1 MRLFIICLVVC
12 FVLVGCGYND
22 STVHISNEDF
32 WEGTDGLVFEFVT
45 ENPPEIVYENTPVD
59 IAFEI
64 QNLGAHMLTGYMT
77 LSVED
82 DYMCLLDDNN
92 ECSTFNPSQEL
103 PASVEIQL
111 GEYDAA
117 ISQYKIELQ
126 TVTDTDQRAQL
137 LKDIQIAEKNK
148 QRLQS
153 LVVVENP
160 YKTHYFSLEG
170 KSIFNYEG
178 GSDVL
183 TYKAKVKSAGTL
195 SEKHTVQII
204 ATACYE
210 YITQWNQDICIDTD
224 INHMNIFPGACEAT
238 DITLNGQG
246 APLAITIIESKMLP
260 TGTGYVRPMFI
271 IYVANSGNG
280 RIINKEKSQQ
290 ACTATG
296 LESRDYNMIF
306 LKEFVLSTEELKYDF
321 NGYDINTGKE
331 IGAGEDGD
339 TITCSPNPLILKNDG
354 TDYITCIVNED
365 QAEQDMFSTN
375 QAPYTTQI
383 SMQFDY
389 GYTLSHSQEVI
400 IQKII

>member
-1 MRLFIICLVVC
+1 MKKYFVIVVA
-12 FVLVGCGYND
+12 LLLASCGYNE

-32 WEGTDGLVFEFVT
+32 WEGTDGLVFEFVN
-45 ENPPEIVYENTPVD
+45 ENPPDVIYENTPFD
-59 IAFEI
+59 IAFDV

-92 ECSTFNPSQEL
+92 ECSTFNPSQKL
-103 PASVEIQL
+103 PALVEAQL
-111 GEYDAA
+111 AEYDAA
-117 ISQYKIELQ
+117 IAQYRTELQ
-126 TVTDTDQRAQL
+126 SVTDADQQAELMKNIQTKQRA
-137 LKDIQIAEKNK
+137 K
-148 QRLQS
+148 QSVQS
-153 LVVVENP
+153 LVTIENP
-160 YKTHYFSLEG
+160 YKTLLFTLEG

-183 TYKAKVKSAGTL
+183 SYKAKAKSAGTL

-210 YITQWNQDICIDTD
+210 YTTQWNQDICIDTD
-224 INHMNIFPGACEAT
+224 INKMNIFPGACEAT
-238 DITLNGQG
+238 DVTLSGQG
-246 APLAITIIESKMLP
+246 APLAITTIESKMLP
-260 TGTGYVRPMFI
+260 TGTGYIRPMFI

-280 RIINKEKSQQ
+280 RIINKDKFQQ

-296 LESRDYNMIF
+296 LESRDYNMVF

-321 NGYDINTGKE
+321 NGYDTTRGKE

-354 TDYITCIVNED
+354 NDYITCIVNED
-365 QAEQDMFSTN
+365 EAEQDMFSLN

-389 GYTLSHSQEVI
+389 GYTLSQSKEVT